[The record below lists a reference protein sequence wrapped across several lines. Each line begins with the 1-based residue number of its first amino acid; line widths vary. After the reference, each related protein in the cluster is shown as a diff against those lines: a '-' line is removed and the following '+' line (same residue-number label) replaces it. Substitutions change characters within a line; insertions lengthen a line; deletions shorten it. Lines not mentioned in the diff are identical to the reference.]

1 MRGNAQCS
9 SSTHDGEH
17 REYYGT
23 SKEQRKKHQ
32 YHSFNSSEG
41 AKTCINHRIK
51 KIKLDK
57 QANNYTSTENTL
69 EVSF

>member
-23 SKEQRKKHQ
+23 SKEQRK
-32 YHSFNSSEG
+32 N
-41 AKTCINHRIK
+41 IN
-51 KIKLDK
+51 
-57 QANNYTSTENTL
+57 TTVSTAL
-69 EVSF
+69 KVLRPVSIIA